1 MEEVIL
7 YFAPHQDDEVL
18 SMGIGISEST
28 KLCDTHVILCT
39 DGSKS
44 SVRGVLN
51 NNKICPHHFG
61 RHRYELSEEEFIL
74 ARDKEFYESCN
85 HLGVK
90 YENIHI
96 YKNRTIDGELS
107 IEKSRDIINVYL
119 EMHPNAKVRTITPF
133 GCESQHLDHKNLG
146 LAALELYR
154 EGKIED
160 LEFFVEPYFS
170 DEFKDINKDINL
182 EIKTVKDDNVLK
194 ASMSYRVWNPKA
206 GRYAVGYHSTR
217 RYFKRFKKERLA
229 YIHKVEKGFALSK

>member
-18 SMGIGISEST
+18 SMGIGILEST
-28 KLCDTHVILCT
+28 KLDDTHVILCT

-61 RHRYELSEEEFIL
+61 IHRYELSEEEFIL
-74 ARDKEFYESCN
+74 ARDKEFYESCKY
-85 HLGVK
+85 LGVK

-107 IEKSRDIINVYL
+107 IEKSRDIINTYL
-119 EMHPNAKVRTITPF
+119 ANYPNAKVRTITPF
-133 GCESQHLDHKNLG
+133 GCDSQHSDHKNLG

-154 EGKIED
+154 EGKIEN

-170 DEFKDINKDINL
+170 DEFKDLNKAINL
-182 EIKTVKDDNVLK
+182 EIKTAEDDNVLR
-194 ASMSYRVWNPKA
+194 AAMSYRVWNPKA
-206 GRYAVGYHSTR
+206 GRFGVGYYSAK
-217 RYFKRFKKERLA
+217 RYFKHFKKEKLA
-229 YIHKVEKGFALSK
+229 YIHKVEKNLELSC